1 MNLIQEY
8 LAIQFALK
16 LQLTPL
22 NIGTL
27 LALGF
32 CLMVAWKWAKGRMR

>member
-8 LAIQFALK
+8 LDIVFGFK

-22 NIGTL
+22 NICAL
-27 LALGF
+27 VALGLCIAVVWRWF
-32 CLMVAWKWAKGRMR
+32 KRRN